1 MATFD
6 PIFYSYVPTAPRCK
20 SATAQHVP
28 AQHIPAQKQSSIP
41 DKIQC
46 VKPNDALFDDI
57 RQVAVAAVLADDDP
71 GYRSEIRG
79 MFQYYSLQLL
89 ATVTNLWDIEQAL
102 PPSVAAITRSTTKIT
117 IIASFP

>member
-28 AQHIPAQKQSSIP
+28 AQKQSSIP

-46 VKPNDALFDDI
+46 VKPNDTLFDDI
-57 RQVAVAAVLADDDP
+57 RQVAVAAVSADDDP

-79 MFQYYSLQLL
+79 MFQY
-89 ATVTNLWDIEQAL
+89 
-102 PPSVAAITRSTTKIT
+102 
-117 IIASFP
+117 